1 MAFANNEKCVN
12 CPYESAECHLE
23 CIQVRSEEKKEKRPI
38 LEIVKDTADVFS
50 KYEITKG
57 ELERTE
63 ELIEKLENQEIT
75 VSVIGQFKRGK
86 STLVNAILEDKILP
100 VMINSLRLSI
110 TCSYMDLR
118 LFKSS

>member
-1 MAFANNEKCVN
+1 MSF
-12 CPYESAECHLE
+12 
-23 CIQVRSEEKKEKRPI
+23 KRPI

-86 STLVNAILEDKILP
+86 STLMNAILEDKILP
-100 VMINSLRLSI
+100 VIINSLRLSI